1 MNTTNELLNKCL
13 KRSGIT
19 VIVLL
24 LATFAFLTCTIYIGQ
39 RTLKQYRGQ
48 AELTS
53 DINKAKLGN
62 EIHLTA
68 LKELAIAKTNH
79 FLVMCVLN
87 TGLFGL
93 LCFLS
98 GAIFFSYYSQRKRLI
113 KLSKMLESP
122 KEKEENKL

>member
-24 LATFAFLTCTIYIGQ
+24 LATFIFLICTIYTGQ
-39 RTLKQYRGQ
+39 TTLNQYRGRTT
-48 AELTS
+48 LIS

-62 EIHLTA
+62 EKHLTA
-68 LKELAIAKTNH
+68 LKELIIEHHNAYLKMWIINVAH
-79 FLVMCVLN
+79 
-87 TGLFGL
+87 FGL
-93 LCFLS
+93 LCFIS
-98 GAIFFSYYSQRKRLI
+98 GVIFCYYYSQRKRLL
-113 KLSKMLESP
+113 KLSKILENP

>member
-1 MNTTNELLNKCL
+1 MNATNELLNKCL

-24 LATFAFLTCTIYIGQ
+24 LATFTFLICTIYTGQ
-39 RTLKQYRGQ
+39 STLKQYRGRTT
-48 AELTS
+48 LIS

-62 EIHLTA
+62 EKHLTA
-68 LKELAIAKTNH
+68 LKEFTIEHHNAYLKMWIINVAH
-79 FLVMCVLN
+79 
-87 TGLFGL
+87 FGL

-98 GAIFFSYYSQRKRLI
+98 GTIFFSYYSQRKRLI

-122 KEKEENKL
+122 KEENKL